1 MSLQTVNL
9 PSGHALTVTAGEGE
23 SAIVIRVANPGMS
36 TNYTAVEVSSG
47 GSSVIGPF
55 ADNRV
60 YSVRSMV
67 GSVDCVVAVAD
78 PTATSAGLI
87 SSLSDETGTGAAVF
101 ATSPTLT
108 TPTLNQPLIKEPVTA
123 ALVNGAVTISP
134 GVVVFTKAG
143 VAAMTLAAP
152 TAGQEGT
159 VIRFTSGTAN
169 AHTLTATGLIQDG
182 VTGGAKNLATFA
194 AFVGSSL
201 TLCAVNLKWH
211 VVSLN
216 ACVIS

>member
-1 MSLQTVNL
+1 MSNQTINL
-9 PSGHALTVTAGEGE
+9 PSGHSLTVTAGAGE
-23 SAIVIRVANPGMS
+23 SAIVTRVADPGSS
-36 TNYTAVEVSSG
+36 TNYTAVEIAAST
-47 GSSVIGPF
+47 SSVIGPF
-55 ADNRV
+55 SDARV
-60 YSVRSMV
+60 YLVNSLEGES
-67 GSVDCVVAVAD
+67 DCVVALAD
-78 PTATSAGLI
+78 PTATSAGLA
-87 SSLSDETGTGAAVF
+87 SSLSNETGTGAAVF
-101 ATSPTLT
+101 GTSPTLAA
-108 TPTLNQPLIKEPVTA
+108 PLITQPVTA

-159 VIRFTSGTAN
+159 IMTFTAGTAN
-169 AHTLTATGLIQDG
+169 AHTLTATGLIEDG
-182 VTGGAKNLATFA
+182 ITGGAKNLATFA

-201 TLCAVNLKWH
+201 TLCAINLKWH